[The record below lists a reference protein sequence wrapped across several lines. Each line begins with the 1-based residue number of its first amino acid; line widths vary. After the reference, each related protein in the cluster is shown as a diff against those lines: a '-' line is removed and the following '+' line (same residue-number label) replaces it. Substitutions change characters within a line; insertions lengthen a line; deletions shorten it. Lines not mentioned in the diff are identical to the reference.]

1 MLFEASE
8 VVGDVFFVV
17 LEDVFQ
23 ILYDGVDWEGLD
35 LLEVEELQSF

>member
-1 MLFEASE
+1 MFFEACE

-35 LLEVEELQSF
+35 LLEVEEL